1 MDFIFA
7 TKLSENLQSSV
18 IDELLVKS
26 LVTMPNNLSIDKF
39 QELCEITSRATTKEL
54 LTYLIGL
61 GIGHLS
67 KDSVSFSEKDKLD
80 TILLVMKQGCDPEHL
95 SKKLRW
101 IDFELFTSLLI
112 KSAGYT
118 FERNV
123 VFNKPRIQIDVIGF
137 YHKIALLIDC
147 KHWMKI
153 YDFNVSRFSLYQIR
167 RARIFLDK
175 RKEIEAVI
183 PIIVTLHE
191 CQCNFFDKIPIV
203 PISRFMQFLL
213 NFPFYLDKLELIQR
227 Q

>member
-1 MDFIFA
+1 MQI
-7 TKLSENLQSSV
+7 SIN
-18 IDELLVKS
+18 DELLVKS
-26 LVTMPNNLSIDKF
+26 LVAMPNNLSIDKF
-39 QELCEITSRATTKEL
+39 QELCEIASRTTTNEL
-54 LTYLIGL
+54 LNHLIKL

-80 TILLVMKQGCDPEHL
+80 TILLVMKQGSDPEHL

-101 IDFELFTSLLI
+101 NDFELFTSFLI
-112 KSAGYT
+112 KSAGYS

-123 VFNKPRIQIDVIGF
+123 VFNKPRIQIDIIGF
-137 YHKIALLIDC
+137 YLKIALLIDC

-153 YDFNVSRFSLYQIR
+153 YDFNVSRFCLNQIR

-175 RKEIEAVI
+175 RKDIEAVI

-191 CQCNFFDKIPIV
+191 CQCNFFNKVPIV
-203 PISRFMQFLL
+203 PISRFQQFLQ
-213 NFPFYLDKLELIQR
+213 NFPLYLDKLQLIQS

>member
-1 MDFIFA
+1 MQVSI
-7 TKLSENLQSSV
+7 N
-18 IDELLVKS
+18 DELLIRS
-26 LVTMPNNLSIDKF
+26 LVAMPNNLSIDKF
-39 QELCEITSRATTKEL
+39 QELCEITSRSTTKEL

-67 KDSVSFSEKDKLD
+67 KDSVSFSEKDKLN
-80 TILLVMKQGCDPEHL
+80 TLLLVMKQGCDPEYL

-101 IDFELFTSLLI
+101 NDFELFTSLLI
-112 KSAGYT
+112 KFAGFS

-123 VFNKPRIQIDVIGF
+123 VFSKPRIQIDVIGF

-153 YDFNVSRFSLYQIR
+153 YDFNVSRFSLNQIR

-183 PIIVTLHE
+183 PIIVTFHE
-191 CQCNFFDKIPIV
+191 SQCRFFDKIPIV
-203 PISRFMQFLL
+203 PISKLMQFLL

>member
-7 TKLSENLQSSV
+7 TKLSENLRSSV

-112 KSAGYT
+112 NSAGYT

-191 CQCNFFDKIPIV
+191 SQCSFFDKIPIV

-213 NFPFYLDKLELIQR
+213 NFPFYLDKLELTQR

>member
-1 MDFIFA
+1 MQVSI
-7 TKLSENLQSSV
+7 N
-18 IDELLVKS
+18 DELLIRS
-26 LVTMPNNLSIDKF
+26 LVAMPNNLSIDKF
-39 QELCEITSRATTKEL
+39 QELCEIMSRTTTKEL

-80 TILLVMKQGCDPEHL
+80 TILLVMKQGSDPQHL

-101 IDFELFTSLLI
+101 KDFELFTCIII

-153 YDFNVSRFSLYQIR
+153 YDFNVSRFSLNQIK

-191 CQCNFFDKIPIV
+191 SQCSFFDKIPIV
-203 PISRFMQFLL
+203 PISKFMQFLQ